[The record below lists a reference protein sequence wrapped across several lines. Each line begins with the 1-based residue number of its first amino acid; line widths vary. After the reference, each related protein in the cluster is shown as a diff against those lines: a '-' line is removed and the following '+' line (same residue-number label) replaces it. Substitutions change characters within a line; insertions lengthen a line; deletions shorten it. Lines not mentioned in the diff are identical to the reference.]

1 MSLFDRFKKKSA
13 LQVQQEAR
21 DAKEAAVAEKVE
33 KKVAESAPSRGDKP
47 IVPGVLLFPL
57 VTEKGTLL
65 ESRGTYQFA
74 VATTSSKPTI
84 ARAITARYGVTPAR
98 VRIMARRGKWMRFG
112 RMLGK
117 RSDWKRALVTLPKG
131 KTINV
136 HEGV

>member
-1 MSLFDRFKKKSA
+1 MSFFDRFKKKSA
-13 LQVQQEAR
+13 LQVQQESR
-21 DAKEAAVAEKVE
+21 DTKKAVIAEKVE

-74 VATTSSKPTI
+74 VATTTTKPRI
-84 ARAITARYGVTPAR
+84 ARAITARYGVAPTR
-98 VRIMARRGKWMRFG
+98 VRIMARRGKWVRFG
-112 RMLGK
+112 RRYGK

>member
-21 DAKEAAVAEKVE
+21 DTKKAVIAEKVE
-33 KKVAESAPSRGDKP
+33 KKVAEGASSRGDKP

-74 VATTSSKPTI
+74 VATNTTKPTI
-84 ARAITARYGVTPAR
+84 ALAITARYGVRPAR
-98 VRIMARRGKWMRFG
+98 VRIMARHGKWVRFG
-112 RMLGK
+112 RMYGK
-117 RSDWKRALVTLPKG
+117 RSNWKRALVTLPKG